1 MKTAKHIGVK
11 LEHSYLEM
19 LEELQVSLQAKTPIS
34 IVSRSDVMKYAIAQL
49 YQADKAWKKEI
60 SRKTEWNE
68 GKNDNIQ
75 SSEDHSTKL

>member
-1 MKTAKHIGVK
+1 MKTAQQVGVK
-11 LEHSYLEM
+11 LEKEQAKM

-34 IVSRSDVMKYAIAQL
+34 TVTRSDVMKYAIVQL

-68 GKNDNIQ
+68 EKNDNI
-75 SSEDHSTKL
+75 